1 MNSVFRIIW
10 SHAHQSTVVVSEL
23 ARSCGKKASGKG
35 SRHSLATSAAAT
47 SILLLAGASPLY
59 AAPLVLP
66 TGGSITDGSG
76 NISSSGNTLTV
87 EQLSDRMITNW
98 DSFSIG
104 ADATVIFDQL
114 NSDSVALNRV
124 TGADPSSLLGQ
135 LQANGRVYLVNP
147 NGVVVGAD
155 AHINTAEFLAS
166 ALDISDTNFME
177 GGDQEFSGDSLA
189 SVVNLGEITA
199 ANGDVILIAYQVR
212 NEGTL
217 SAPEGVAALAAGN
230 NVVFRPDEDSHI
242 LIRASVVADSNLTGV
257 ENTGVI
263 EAAQAELKAAGG
275 SVYDLAINQTGVV
288 RASGSATLNG
298 RVLLTS
304 EDGDLQHSGTI
315 SARNT
320 DGSGGEVLIGD
331 DNSGYAIASTTT
343 VAATAVIDV
352 AATADSGNG
361 GSVQITAQGSTIFDG
376 QISASAGTVGG
387 NGGSASVT
395 GKMALQFGGSADLS
409 ATAGDTGTLT
419 ITSADQAIGSNA
431 GDLMAGADL
440 ANLLTTSNVVLDT
453 SYVYDSGTLV
463 TDSSIEIN
471 DDVSWSSGNNL
482 TLNSGNEIRI
492 NGSLEGDGS
501 DLTLGLGVVKEA
513 DPLGSDLGNSAD
525 LTVDSSATI
534 TAASVVIKR
543 NTDVEIERSNSSLG
557 PMGNIRIDGT
567 LVTDTLDIQ
576 TDNRQQY
583 GYTFD
588 EGIAGSVHIDNSNN
602 RIGTLTATVAN
613 GVIEGDFSLTEG
625 GDGLIVDGDF
635 SNISGAISLV
645 TTGDLT
651 LAAGTVIASG
661 ADQNIVLAAQS
672 GSFINQAGANA
683 VTTTGSGRFLI
694 YSDDPANTVTGGLI
708 GTPVYN
714 KTWANN
720 SPNSITQTGNR
731 FLYSLAPVLTITANE
746 TSRSYGDNN
755 PTFTYTVSGLVDGD
769 LVADV
774 FTGTAS
780 LTTSLNTSSN
790 AGVYSD
796 AITVSLGSILL
807 SDYDYQFAGIAA
819 DLTIDQALLTVT
831 PTAASRIYGDAD
843 PALTGLITGFKNGET
858 EAVLTTGPSYTTTAV
873 LGSNVGSYDIIASGA
888 VADNYAFDYQTG
900 TGLLTVTAAPLTITA
915 SDASRLYGDSNP
927 TFSATFSGL
936 KADDSAEDF
945 LTLGFATP
953 DSGVTSDVGT
963 YAIRPQGATNANYTC
978 TYVDGALSITPAEL
992 TVTAANLAHVYD
1004 GLTPDSTEYSATL
1017 SGLVAGDLASSYSS
1031 QLLFSTTADGSSTG
1045 SFNINVAGITDG
1057 NYNVSYEPGT
1067 LTISNQILSVT
1078 ANDLSRLYGEDNPD
1092 FTAIISGF
1100 VDDDD
1105 ESVLLTSIS
1114 YSTVATSNS
1123 NVGTYTITPYGAS
1136 ADNYDFSFTSGT
1148 LTIDPALLT
1157 IQANDATRIYGAS
1170 DPLFSATYVGLTAG
1184 DDASDI
1190 NGLSFTTNAVV
1201 TSSVNGSYS
1210 ITPANASN
1218 ANYSI
1223 RYESGS
1229 LEITPATLTI
1239 TTNDQSRIYGASDPQ
1254 FSVLYSGLVAGDDST
1269 DISGLTITSSA
1280 STGSDVGSYAIN
1292 ASGASNSNY
1301 SIHYVSG
1308 WLNITPAS
1316 LTISANNVSRS
1327 YGDDNPDFTALLD
1340 GLVAGD
1346 TADDIDGL
1354 DFLTSATVQSNV
1366 GSYGIT
1372 PTGAVNSNYNIS
1384 YQSGTLTIDP
1394 RQLTISADNQSS
1406 IFGDELSAYT
1416 LSYDNLASFDTAAAI
1431 GTVTA
1436 TGVSGIYNNV
1446 GSYAISVSGGNNSNY
1461 SITRVNGLLTITP
1474 RAATV
1479 TVVNSS
1485 REYGDDNADFSI
1497 QISNQV
1503 SGAAVGTDGLNV
1515 TTLASASSDVGSYA
1529 VSANGIMNNNYDLT
1543 YVDGTLSITPATLV
1557 FNANNQSREYGLDNA
1572 ELTLNDASGYK
1583 LDDSLADV
1591 LSNLSLSTS
1600 ATTGSNA
1607 GSYAITATADVIN
1620 SNYNVTLNNGT
1631 LTITRANLLILPE
1644 LSSRYYGDDDPDFV
1658 LTAVGLRN
1666 SDSAAVVTGE
1676 QFVSSAS
1683 TQAGVGSYNVS
1694 VVAGSASNYNLTFGT
1709 GTLNVL
1715 PRLLTI
1721 SADNVSRE
1729 YGEDNPVFTVSMDGL
1744 ASFDSE
1750 DDIAGVVVNTTAT
1763 ASSGVLESGYGLTA
1777 SSSAASSAANA
1788 NYAITYNSGLLTI
1801 TPAAISLIVDNATRQ
1816 YATANPE
1823 FSTTLNSDLKLDDSL
1838 DDLFLFY
1845 NTAADP
1851 TYDVGNYAISVSS
1864 ANPNYNLNVSNG
1876 NLAITPAAL
1885 VLLLDSDFDL
1895 TRTYGDDSID
1905 FSSAL
1910 NVAGLQFGA
1919 LAADVVSVVDP
1930 TDASTDTGSYSLQA
1944 TVLDGNY
1951 QLQSFAN
1958 NSFVIQQKSVD
1969 LTFSNVS
1976 RVYGEEDSDWRFY
1989 LNTTDLLAPGDTLD
2003 SVFTTASTGTNIA
2016 SDVGTYAIN
2025 ISSINSNYRVNSVTG
2040 ELTITARP
2048 LAITLTELERIYG
2061 ESDAL
2066 NLGSYIDSDLSY
2078 GLTAFDPL
2086 NTVLD
2091 ITMPDTTASVG
2102 SYNLSASLISDNYTF
2117 MGFSGNLTV
2126 TPRALVLGISDGYS
2140 RVYGEE
2146 NPDGSLIT
2154 VYSGDVA
2161 GTGLASF
2168 DSIDD
2173 LLTYSLP
2180 DMEADAGSYTITFNR
2195 GSRYNNYAIDYG
2207 SSLSTT
2213 VEITPRTIGLT
2224 FFNLDR
2230 LYGDANS
2237 TLGDL
2242 YRIDEVTSVSEAQ
2255 GVASFDSIDDLL
2267 VFSLPGQSA
2276 GVGLYSGYY
2285 TLQNS
2290 NYNIVTLDPGSLN
2303 IQARPITLTLTN
2315 AVERLYGDANPGS
2328 TNEITISGV
2337 GLSDFD
2343 SLESV
2348 IQIAALPDQYA
2359 DAGTYELVTQINP
2372 NYNIRYTSGSEMVIT
2387 PRTFSIGG
2395 NTLYSRYGDG
2405 DINAMSIGGDGL
2417 AEDDSLTSLLV
2428 LDFLESPDNAG
2439 YYSIWGY
2446 HLSDSTNYI
2455 LDGSIPG
2462 VFTILPRAI
2471 TLDISDQDLGFDYVE
2486 ELNSFLNNEDL
2497 VLDATVG
2504 NLPDGEDIDDA
2515 FPIIRYQIVSSN
2527 QVPTL
2532 PTVPTLDNIY
2542 IPTAAELFENPTLVG
2557 SGVILNTSSSESS
2570 SISRV
2575 PGTYTSTDV
2584 GTDGLT
2590 LQLYITVFDGYN
2602 TESNYV
2608 LTDVSNGNIT
2618 LNVAAAS
2625 YPPSLDETNNS
2636 IDLSGFRLT
2645 ESDDPTVSRDPL
2657 VVSGSD
2663 GSSSSSE
2670 PGGIQ
2675 ALIADGNSQLGIDII
2690 SSFLQSIMESGETYT
2705 YESGSL
2711 LAEITRTSGGSI
2723 EDVTPFM
2730 IQRWLE
2736 RNADN
2741 PEAMTLLA
2749 EPLAYYS
2756 TEFLSKDPATYTESE
2771 TVFSDF
2777 LAEHLE
2783 SARDD
2788 IVDNAQQNYD
2798 DWLTAKQTNGSNMA
2812 DTLGA
2817 DVPWDT
2823 FMSEA
2828 AGDYLVDDVGERIAT
2843 TTAIAG
2849 GAGATTALVV
2859 GGLTSFIMPFASG
2872 AAGMVSTA
2880 SVSVFAGVNAAVSVG
2895 GVVEGGAAIAA
2906 EASIFTGAT
2915 GAGLVAIPVTI
2926 VVTAVVGSIARGI
2939 EVFDNLEQ
2947 EKQFDT
2953 LLASKGDSITTS
2965 QFSVTDS
2972 EGEEDVLNSTIMVGA
2987 LASMLFPG

>member
-1 MNSVFRIIW
+1 MNTVFRIIW
-10 SHAHQSTVVVSEL
+10 SHARQSTVVVSEL
-23 ARSCGKKASGKG
+23 ASASGKRSPGKG
-35 SRHSLATSAAAT
+35 SSRGIALSAAA
-47 SILLLAGASPLY
+47 SVLLLPLQVF
-59 AAPLVLP
+59 ADVLP
-66 TGGSITDGSG
+66 GGGVITNGTG

-87 EQLSDRMITNW
+87 EQLTDRMVTNW

-114 NSDSVALNRV
+114 SSNSVALNRV
-124 TGADPSSLLGQ
+124 SGANPSELLGQ
-135 LQANGRVYLVNP
+135 LQANGRVYLINP
-147 NGVVVGAD
+147 NGVLVGAG

-166 ALDISDTNFME
+166 ALDVSDELFMA
-177 GGDQEFSGDSLA
+177 GDDLEFSGNSLA
-189 SVVNLGEITA
+189 SVINLGEITA
-199 ANGDVILIAYQVR
+199 ASGDVILIAYQVR
-212 NEGTL
+212 NEGSL
-217 SAPEGVAALAAGN
+217 SAPEGVAALAAGDN
-230 NVVFRPDEDSHI
+230 IIFRPNADSHI
-242 LIRASVVADSNLTGV
+242 LIRAAVAADSNLTGV
-257 ENTGVI
+257 ENSGVI
-263 EAAQAELKAAGG
+263 AAAQAELKAAGG

-298 RVLLTS
+298 RVLLTA
-304 EDGDLQHSGTI
+304 EAGDLQHSGTI
-315 SARNT
+315 SAHNH

-331 DNSGYAIASTTT
+331 DNSGYGIASTTT
-343 VAATAVIDV
+343 VTATAVIDV
-352 AATADSGNG
+352 AATATSGDG
-361 GSVQITAQGSTIFDG
+361 GSVQITAQDNTVFDG
-376 QISASAGTVGG
+376 QINASAGTVGG
-387 NGGSASVT
+387 NGGSAAVT
-395 GKMALQFGGSADLS
+395 GALALQFGGSANLG

-419 ITSADQAIGSNA
+419 ITSADQTIGSNA

-440 ANLLTTSNVVLDT
+440 ANLLTTSNVILDT
-453 SYVYDSGTLV
+453 SHVYAPDTLV
-463 TDSSIEIN
+463 SDSSIEIN
-471 DDVSWSSGNNL
+471 EDVRWSSGNNL
-482 TLNSGNEIRI
+482 TLNSGNDIRI
-492 NGSLEGDGS
+492 NSSLEGAGS
-501 DLTLGLGVVKEA
+501 TLTLAPG
-513 DPLGSDLGNSAD
+513 PLINSPGDGINNSAD
-525 LTVDSSATI
+525 LIVDSSATL

-543 NTDVEIERSNSSLG
+543 NTNVEIERSNSNLG

-567 LVTDTLDIQ
+567 LITDTLDIQ

-583 GYTFD
+583 GHTFD
-588 EGIAGSVHIDNSNN
+588 EGIAGSVHINNSHN
-602 RIGTLTATVAN
+602 RIGTLTSTVAN
-613 GVIEGDFSLTEG
+613 GVIEGDFALTNG
-625 GDGLIVDGDF
+625 ADGLTVDGDF

-645 TTGDLT
+645 TTGNLT

-661 ADQNIVLAAQS
+661 ADRDIVLAAQS
-672 GSFINQAGANA
+672 GSFINNAGANA
-683 VTTTGSGRFLI
+683 VSATGSGRFLI

-714 KTWANN
+714 KTWADN
-720 SPNSITQTGNR
+720 SPDSITRTGNR
-731 FLYSLAPVLTITANE
+731 FLYSLAPVLTITANAA
-746 TSRSYGDNN
+746 SRSYGDDN
-755 PTFTYTVSGLVDGD
+755 PTFTYSISGLVDGD
-769 LVADV
+769 LAADV

-780 LTTSLNTSSN
+780 LTTSLNNTSN

-807 SDYDYQFAGIAA
+807 SDYDYQFAAVAA
-819 DLTIDQALLTVT
+819 DLTINQALLTVT
-831 PTAASRIYGDAD
+831 PIAATRIYGDAD
-843 PALTGLITGFKNGET
+843 PALTGLITGFQNGET

-873 LGSNVGSYDIIASGA
+873 LGSNVGRYDIIASAA

-900 TGLLTVTAAPLTITA
+900 TGLLTVTAAPLIITA
-915 SDASRLYGDSNP
+915 NDASRRYGDSNP
-927 TFSATFSGL
+927 VFSAIFTGL
-936 KADDSAEDF
+936 KADDTEADF

-953 DSGVTSDVGT
+953 DSGVAADVGT
-963 YAIRPQGATNANYTC
+963 YVIRPQGATNANYTY
-978 TYVDGALSITPAEL
+978 TYVDGALSITPADL
-992 TVTAANLAHVYD
+992 TVTASNTAHVYD
-1004 GLTPDSTEYSATL
+1004 GLTPDSSTYSATF
-1017 SGLVAGDLASSYSS
+1017 SGLVAGDLASDYSS
-1031 QLLFSTTADGSSTG
+1031 QLQFSTSTDGSSTG
-1045 SFNINVAGITDG
+1045 IFNINVTGISDD
-1057 NYNVSYEPGT
+1057 NYNVTYEPGT
-1067 LTISNQILSVT
+1067 LTISNQILSVI
-1078 ANDLSRLYGEDNPD
+1078 ANDLSRLYGEDNPE
-1092 FTAIISGF
+1092 FTASINGF

-1105 ESVLLTSIS
+1105 ESVLLTAIR
-1114 YSTVATSNS
+1114 YSTVATSGS
-1123 NVGTYTITPYGAS
+1123 SVGTYTITPYGAS
-1136 ADNYDFSFTSGT
+1136 ADNYDISFTSGT

-1157 IQANDATRIYGAS
+1157 IRANDSSRVYGAS
-1170 DPLFSATYVGLTAG
+1170 DPLFSATYIGLTAG

-1190 NGLSFTTNAVV
+1190 HGLSFTTNAVV
-1201 TSSVNGSYS
+1201 TSAVDGTYS

-1218 ANYSI
+1218 ANYTI
-1223 RYESGS
+1223 NYESGN
-1229 LEITPATLTI
+1229 LDITPATLTI
-1239 TTNDQSRIYGASDPQ
+1239 TTNDQSRVYGDSDPQ
-1254 FSVLYSGLVAGDDST
+1254 FSVLYSGLVAGDTST
-1269 DISGLTITSSA
+1269 DISGLTISSTASSA
-1280 STGSDVGSYAIN
+1280 SDVGRYAIN
-1292 ASGASNSNY
+1292 ARGASNSNY

-1308 WLNITPAS
+1308 WLTVTPAS
-1316 LTISANNVSRS
+1316 LTISASNVSRT
-1327 YGDDNPDFTALLD
+1327 YGDDNPEFTALID

-1346 TADDIDGL
+1346 TAEDISHL
-1354 DFLTSATVQSNV
+1354 DFLTSATMQSGV
-1366 GSYGIT
+1366 GRYGIT
-1372 PTGAVNSNYNIS
+1372 PTGAVNSNYNIH

-1406 IFGDELSAYT
+1406 IFGDRLSAYS
-1416 LSYDNLASFDTAAAI
+1416 LSYDNLASFDTAADI

-1436 TGVSGIYNNV
+1436 SGVSGINNNV

-1461 SITRVNGLLTITP
+1461 SITRVSGLLTITP

-1479 TVVNSS
+1479 TVINSS
-1485 REYGDDNADFSI
+1485 REYGDDNADFSV

-1503 SGAAVGTDGLNV
+1503 SGAGVGIDGLDF
-1515 TTLASASSDVGSYA
+1515 TTQASASSDVGSYV
-1529 VSANGIMNNNYDLT
+1529 VSANGIINNNYDLT

-1557 FNANNQSREYGLDNA
+1557 FNVNNQSREYGLDNA
-1572 ELTLNDASGYK
+1572 GLTCTDASGYK
-1583 LDDSLADV
+1583 LDDSLEDV
-1591 LSNLSLSTS
+1591 LSNLSLNTS
-1600 ATTGSNA
+1600 ASSGSNV

-1620 SNYNVTLNNGT
+1620 PNYNVTLNSGT

-1644 LSSRYYGDDDPDFV
+1644 LSSRYYGDADPDFV
-1658 LTAVGLRN
+1658 LTAIGLRN
-1666 SDSAAVVTGE
+1666 EDTAAVVTGE

-1683 TQAGVGSYNVS
+1683 TEAGVGSYNVS
-1694 VVAGSASNYNLTFGT
+1694 VVAGNASNYNLSFGT

-1715 PRLLTI
+1715 PRRLTI

-1729 YGEDNPVFTVSMDGL
+1729 YGEDNPAFTVSMDGL
-1744 ASFDSE
+1744 ASFDNE

-1763 ASSGVLESGYGLTA
+1763 ASSGVLDGGYGLTA
-1777 SSSAASSAANA
+1777 SSSAANA
-1788 NYAITYNSGLLTI
+1788 NYNITYNSGLLTI

-1823 FSTTLNSDLKLDDSL
+1823 FSTTLNSDLRLDDTL

-1845 NTAADP
+1845 NTAANP
-1851 TYDVGNYAISVSS
+1851 MSDVGNYAISVSS
-1864 ANPNYNLNVSNG
+1864 TNPNYSLNVSNG
-1876 NLAITPAAL
+1876 NLAITPAPL
-1885 VLLLDSDFDL
+1885 ILLLDSDLDL
-1895 TRTYGDDSID
+1895 TRTYGDNSID

-1910 NVAGLQFGA
+1910 NVVGLQFGA
-1919 LAADVVSVVDP
+1919 QAADVVSVVDP
-1930 TDASTDTGSYSLQA
+1930 TDATTDIGRYSLQA

-1958 NSFVIQQKSVD
+1958 NSFVIQQRSVD
-1969 LTFSNVS
+1969 LVFSSVS

-1989 LNTTDLLAPGDTLD
+1989 LDTTNLLAPGDTLD
-2003 SVFTTASTGTNIA
+2003 TVFTAATTGTNIA

-2025 ISSINSNYRVNSVTG
+2025 ISSINSNYRVNSITG

-2048 LAITLTELERIYG
+2048 LAISLTGLERIYG
-2061 ESDAL
+2061 ETDAR
-2066 NLGSYIDSDLSY
+2066 NLGSYINSDLSY
-2078 GLTAFDPL
+2078 GLTTFDPL
-2086 NTVLD
+2086 DTVLD
-2091 ITMPDTTASVG
+2091 ITMPDTSASVG
-2102 SYNLSASLISDNYTF
+2102 SYNLSASLISSNYTL
-2117 MGFSGNLTV
+2117 MGFSGVMTV

-2180 DMEADAGSYTITFNR
+2180 DMEADAGRYTITFNR
-2195 GSRYNNYAIDYG
+2195 GSRYNNYDIDYG
-2207 SSLSTT
+2207 RSLSTT

-2242 YRIDEVTSVSEAQ
+2242 YRIDEVTGVNEAQ
-2255 GVASFDSIDDLL
+2255 GVASFDSMDDLL

-2328 TNEITISGV
+2328 TNEITISGI

-2372 NYNIRYTSGSEMVIT
+2372 NYNIRYTSGSDMVIT

-2405 DINAMSIGGDGL
+2405 DINAISIGGDGL
-2417 AEDDSLTSLLV
+2417 AENDSLTSLLV

-2439 YYSIWGY
+2439 YYNIWGY
-2446 HLSDSTNYI
+2446 HLSDNTNYV
-2455 LDGSIPG
+2455 LDGNIPA

-2504 NLPDGEDIDDA
+2504 NLPDGEDIDNA

-2527 QVPTL
+2527 QTPSL
-2532 PTVPTLDNIY
+2532 PTVPTLDTIY
-2542 IPTAAELFENPTLVG
+2542 IPTAAELFENPALVG
-2557 SGVILNTSSSESS
+2557 SGVILNTSNSESS
-2570 SISRV
+2570 GISRV

-2590 LQLYITVFDGYN
+2590 LQLYITVFDGYT

-2645 ESDDPTVSRDPL
+2645 ESDDPAVSRDPL

-2675 ALIADGNSQLGIDII
+2675 ALIAAGNSQLGIDII

-2711 LAEITRTSGGSI
+2711 LAEITRTRGGSI

-2756 TEFLSKDPATYTESE
+2756 KEFLSKDPATYTGSE

-2788 IVDNAQQNYD
+2788 IVDNARQNHD
-2798 DWLTAKQTNGSNMA
+2798 DWLTARQTNGSNMT

-2926 VVTAVVGSIARGI
+2926 VITAVVGSIARGI

-2953 LLASKGDSITTS
+2953 LIASRGDSITTS

-2987 LASMLFPG
+2987 LASMLYPG